1 MCSATSS
8 SRSPTPSGST
18 TASYRYEDDR
28 IDHHK
33 FIKIFFNS
41 KTSRE
46 VDPAGA
52 RDGRPR
58 GPSQPQP
65 APSERRQSVHLIALS
80 L

>member
-28 IDHHK
+28 IDHPK
-33 FIKIFFNS
+33 FIKHFFNS

-46 VDPAGA
+46 VDSAGA
-52 RDGRPR
+52 RDG
-58 GPSQPQP
+58 GP
-65 APSERRQSVHLIALS
+65 
-80 L
+80 